1 MLRFIKYLISA
12 NYEFFPPEKNKILVF
27 DLQSKEIINKIFNEK
42 KITFLST
49 RKEKINLFIASKTFL
64 KFNFRYFDYL
74 INYIKYV
81 NPRLLITSNDNN
93 KTFYLIKNQVPNLT
107 TAFIQNG
114 HRTGFSDIFEILEK
128 KNLDSFKKNN
138 KVDLMC
144 VFNKMTS
151 ESYKKFIS
159 GASFISGS
167 VNNNYEKKSKTKE
180 GLIVISLFRPS
191 RSPFLREIKLLKIVK
206 KFCELKKMK
215 LKILGKHRQKDSI
228 KLEKEFFYKV
238 LGRNFTFIESSD
250 RRNSYQNLDNSEIVL
265 SSGSTMGLE
274 SLGRGNRTAIIHAFP
289 FIEPYKKVYWGYYT
303 HRKKNGFFWTNQI
316 NEKKIF
322 KILNNLKKIK
332 EKNWKKIL
340 KKYEYETCIY
350 DFKNIKLKRKLK
362 SFCGSKKFQ
371 ISKYLRN

>member
-114 HRTGFSDIFEILEK
+114 HRTGFSDIFEILER

-159 GASFISGS
+159 GTSFISGS

-191 RSPFLREIKLLKIVK
+191 RSPFLREIKLLKIV
-206 KFCELKKMK
+206 
-215 LKILGKHRQKDSI
+215 R
-228 KLEKEFFYKV
+228 
-238 LGRNFTFIESSD
+238 
-250 RRNSYQNLDNSEIVL
+250 
-265 SSGSTMGLE
+265 
-274 SLGRGNRTAIIHAFP
+274 
-289 FIEPYKKVYWGYYT
+289 
-303 HRKKNGFFWTNQI
+303 
-316 NEKKIF
+316 
-322 KILNNLKKIK
+322 
-332 EKNWKKIL
+332 
-340 KKYEYETCIY
+340 
-350 DFKNIKLKRKLK
+350 
-362 SFCGSKKFQ
+362 
-371 ISKYLRN
+371 